1 MDGAKVEITGVKS
14 VINQLNKIDKELV
27 KAFKENVNQIAQPAI
42 EATAGRYRDV
52 GVPLSGMANLWE
64 QEGKSGA
71 RKKKFPYVAD
81 KAAASLKVK
90 YDTRRNAVGVI
101 VIQQNNP
108 AAAIFEVAGRKNVN
122 HLSMSLDQET
132 SRGYKQSAPGRTKI
146 MGPAIYRATRKG
158 GTKEIQRL
166 VKELE
171 ETLTRRIAAMGTNR

>member
-1 MDGAKVEITGVKS
+1 MDGAKIQVTGVKA

-42 EATAGRYRDV
+42 DATAAKYRDV

-64 QEGKSGA
+64 REGKTGA
-71 RKKKFPYVAD
+71 RRKIYPYSPD
-81 KAAASLKVK
+81 KAGASLKVK

-108 AAAIFEVAGRKNVN
+108 GAAIFEVAGRRNVN

-132 SRGYKQSAPGRTKI
+132 GRGYAESAPGRTKV
-146 MGPAIYRATRKG
+146 MGPAIYRATRRG

-166 VKELE
+166 VTELE
-171 ETLTRRIAAMGTNR
+171 QTLTRRIAAMGTNR

>member
-42 EATAGRYRDV
+42 
-52 GVPLSGMANLWE
+52 E

-108 AAAIFEVAGRKNVN
+108 AAAIFEVAGRKNIN